1 MNFLLFCRKKLMDL
15 QIQQTQRTT
24 DLSFLGACGNKVW
37 TWISTL
43 SLLLL
48 LLLLFSSR
56 TKGRSPE
63 CHMKETNDKVAMTKL
78 WPLTL
83 NEWENSTKR
92 ISYKVTAWTHISQAS
107 SEDSVLDNNKN
118 WRIRGFSL
126 LCSCYC
132 HATLLLN
139 AELCNF
145 ASAGACL
152 CSCLWLVIMFI
163 KMDILNR
170 WDIRQKKM
178 CHICYLFR

>member
-1 MNFLLFCRKKLMDL
+1 MNFLLFCRKKLTDL

-24 DLSFLGACGNKVW
+24 DFSFLGACGNKVW

-48 LLLLFSSR
+48 LFSSR

-63 CHMKETNDKVAMTKL
+63 CHTKETNNKIAVTKL
-78 WPLTL
+78 LPPTL
-83 NEWENSTKR
+83 NAWENSTKR

-132 HATLLLN
+132 HATLLN

-145 ASAGACL
+145 AYAGACL
-152 CSCLWLVIMFI
+152 CLCLWLVIMFI

-170 WDIRQKKM
+170 ETEGRRK
-178 CHICYLFR
+178 CVTFAICFVK